1 MANRLHIAYFCGEA
15 VDSTLVDVAAEPRV
29 FTSHDLAGPP
39 IPLSGA
45 GSYSFTLLMESQYC
59 LPPQVAGPSKPSPD
73 LVEAPS

>member
-45 GSYSFTLLMESQYC
+45 GSYSFTFFDGIAV
-59 LPPQVAGPSKPSPD
+59 LPPTTSCRPFKAVSGSC
-73 LVEAPS
+73 